1 MMKEILTSRFL
12 PPSFLPF
19 PPPFFRSFLSF
30 LFSTHLFF
38 FSFIFLLF
46 IIFPACLSIIPS
58 FFFLLSCSFLP
69 SSFYLHFPLSSLVSC
84 LPSILP
90 VFIFAY
96 LRSIRFCKTSFVS
109 ELFALRRETTL

>member
-19 PPPFFRSFLSF
+19 PPPFFHSFLSF

-38 FSFIFLLF
+38 FYFIFLLF
-46 IIFPACLSIIPS
+46 IHTSCLPVNHT
-58 FFFLLSCSFLP
+58 FLLLSVIVFFSS
-69 SSFYLHFPLSSLVSC
+69 SSFHLHFPLSSLVSC